1 MAVSGDP
8 KLQLLLLPP
17 FASHLR
23 SPSRSAFHLPSS
35 CSKVRFGSGRASHI
49 PFMRTRCRC
58 SVIGRRNQFHT
69 ATAKQETEGFILNA
83 VAMNFFERLHLAW
96 RILFPTAMARSSSN
110 ANIAKQRL
118 KMILFSDRC
127 AVSDEAKQKIL
138 SKITD
143 ALSDFIEI
151 DSQDKIQ
158 LSVSTDLD
166 LGTVCSVT
174 IPVRRV
180 KPGYGDDDEY
190 RGITNV
196 EYMDTGDESG
206 LVDVRFEFFMPGED
220 SFGL

>member
-35 CSKVRFGSGRASHI
+35 CSK
-49 PFMRTRCRC
+49 
-58 SVIGRRNQFHT
+58 
-69 ATAKQETEGFILNA
+69 
-83 VAMNFFERLHLAW
+83 RLHLAW